1 MNPRMKALL
10 KWGFPICSTVFT
22 AWWPAVMQL
31 SFFMTSI
38 MALLQSYLFRQPW
51 FRNFWRIQPLSPHP
65 TAPTGPE
72 PGYRGMVIPTTARE
86 VPQEPQTSQGGVFGN
101 VGSKFKANLADL
113 QERGQK
119 FVDKNQAKPTGRR
132 STAETKEAKRYD
144 EKRRKEI
151 EQSKLRG
158 PGRKHPRR

>member
-1 MNPRMKALL
+1 MKRLL

-31 SFFMTSI
+31 SFFTTSI

-51 FRNFWRIQPLSPHP
+51 FRKFWRIQPLSPQNSP
-65 TAPTGPE
+65 GAPTGPE

-86 VPQEPQTSQGGVFGN
+86 VPREPQTSQGGVFGN

-113 QERGQK
+113 QERSQK
-119 FVDKNQAKPTGRR
+119 FVDKNQTKPTSRR
-132 STAETKEAKRYD
+132 SAAELKEAKRYD
-144 EKRRKEI
+144 EKRRKEM
-151 EQSKLRG
+151 EQSKLHG
-158 PGRKHPRR
+158 HGRKHPRR